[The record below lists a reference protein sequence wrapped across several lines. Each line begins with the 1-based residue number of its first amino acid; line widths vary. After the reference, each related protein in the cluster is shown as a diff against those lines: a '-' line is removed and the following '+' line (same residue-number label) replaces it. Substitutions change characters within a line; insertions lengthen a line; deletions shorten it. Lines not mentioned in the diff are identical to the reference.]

1 MEFEMLGRSFIAAA
15 SFVLVGSGAAFA
27 QTTQSDTAR
36 TDALIKQ
43 AVERYAA
50 GLEASRAQNPLDAT
64 GAATVPLTLEDAVRR
79 AVDNNLEVA
88 VERLNPQ
95 TFDFTLA
102 SLRANY
108 NPSATSTLGR
118 RDNVRP
124 PTNLLNPGSPN
135 VSTMTYNAGIQQNV
149 PWGGGNYALTFNNNK
164 VVSPTDQLAR
174 FDPQFNSS
182 YLFSYT
188 QPLLRGFRIDQ
199 TRQQIA
205 TAIINRDNA
214 ELNLKARTTNTLAN
228 VRAAYW
234 DYVYSI
240 QAVEVARESLSLASK
255 LLSDNKIRVEVGTM
269 APMDVVQAE
278 AEEASRQQTLTT
290 STAIMRTAE
299 LSLKRLIVSGTND
312 PLWSQHI
319 DPTDRPDFQ
328 AVSIDVEGA
337 VRSALQ
343 QRTDLHIARN
353 AFEANS
359 VLLKSQRDQSLPDV
373 DALVTYGASGLG
385 GVQWNLTGS
394 GLDQQRNGILVDGG
408 FNNALSTL
416 FNRDYPNWQFAINVS
431 YPIGGNTSEAQAART
446 RLLLQQNQAQ
456 IRASELTVATEV
468 TNAALQV
475 TNSMEALAASRVA
488 RDLSQRRLD
497 AEMSRFDVGMSNNYQ
512 VVQMQRDLR
521 EAQNIEL
528 RALLNYRKAL
538 VEFDR
543 VQQAG
548 SSGGGGQAAGAQAAG
563 GQATGGQA
571 TGGR

>member
-1 MEFEMLGRSFIAAA
+1 MLGRQLVAAA
-15 SFVLVGSGAAFA
+15 SFVLFVSGAASA
-27 QTTQSDTAR
+27 QTTASDAAR
-36 TDALIKQ
+36 TEDLIKE
-43 AVERYAA
+43 AVERYTS
-50 GLEASRAQNPLDAT
+50 GLESTRLRNAQDPTSASS
-64 GAATVPLTLEDAVRR
+64 VPLTLEDAVRR
-79 AVDNNLEVA
+79 AIDNNLEMA

-108 NPSATSTLGR
+108 NPNATSTLGR

-135 VSTMTYNAGIQQNV
+135 VSTMTYNAGIAQNV
-149 PWGGGNYALTFNNNK
+149 KWGGGNYALSFNNNK

-188 QPLLRGFRIDQ
+188 QPLLRGFKIDQ
-199 TRQQIA
+199 TRQQMQ
-205 TAIINRDNA
+205 TAVINRDNA
-214 ELNLKARTTNTLAN
+214 ELNLRARTTNTLAA

-234 DYVYSI
+234 DYVFSI
-240 QAVEVARESLSLASK
+240 QAVDVANQSLSLASK

-278 AEEASRQQTLTT
+278 AEEATRQQALTIA
-290 STAIMRTAE
+290 TATMRTAE
-299 LSLKRLIVSGTND
+299 LSLKRLIVGGTND

-319 DPTDRPDFQ
+319 EPTDRPDFQ
-328 AVSIDVEGA
+328 TASIDVEGA
-337 VRSALQ
+337 VRAALQ
-343 QRTDLHIARN
+343 QRTDLQIARN
-353 AFEANS
+353 AFESNN
-359 VLLKSQRDQSLPDV
+359 VLLKSQRDQALPDV

-385 GVQWNLTGS
+385 GVQWNLVGS
-394 GLDQQRNGILVDGG
+394 GLEQSRSGVLIDGG
-408 FNNALSTL
+408 YNNALNTL
-416 FNRDYPNWQFAINVS
+416 FNRDYPNWQFAMTVN
-431 YPIGGNTSEAQAART
+431 YPIGGNPAEGQAART
-446 RLLLQQNQAQ
+446 RLLIQQNQAQ
-456 IRASELTVATEV
+456 IRATELTVATEV

-475 TNSMEALAASRVA
+475 TNSTEALAAARAA

-521 EAQNIEL
+521 EAQNSEL

-548 SSGGGGQAAGAQAAG
+548 A
-563 GQATGGQA
+563 
-571 TGGR
+571 R

>member
-1 MEFEMLGRSFIAAA
+1 MLGRSFIAAA
-15 SFVLVGSGAAFA
+15 SFVVFGAGAAFA
-27 QTTQSDTAR
+27 QTSASDTAR
-36 TDALIKQ
+36 TEALIKQ

-50 GLEASRAQNPLDAT
+50 GRETARAQNPLDAA

-79 AVDNNLEVA
+79 AVDNNLEIA

-135 VSTMTYNAGIQQNV
+135 VSTMTYNAGIIQNV

-188 QPLLRGFRIDQ
+188 QPLLRGFKIDQ
-199 TRQQIA
+199 TRQQMA
-205 TAIINRDNA
+205 TAVINRDNA
-214 ELNLKARTTNTLAN
+214 ELNLKARTTNTLAA

-240 QAVEVARESLSLASK
+240 QAVDVARESLSLASK

-312 PLWSQHI
+312 PLWSQRL

-328 AVSIDVEGA
+328 AVSIDVEAA

-353 AFEANS
+353 AYEANT

-373 DALVTYGASGLG
+373 DALVGYGASGLG

-394 GLDQQRNGILVDGG
+394 GLDQQRSGVLFDGG
-408 FNNALSTL
+408 FNNALGTL
-416 FNRDYPNWQFAINVS
+416 FNRDYPNWQFAINVN
-431 YPIGGNTSEAQAART
+431 YPLGGNPAEAQAART
-446 RLLLQQNQAQ
+446 RLLIQQNQAQ

-475 TNSMEALAASRVA
+475 TNNMEALAASRVA

-548 SSGGGGQAAGAQAAG
+548 A
-563 GQATGGQA
+563 
-571 TGGR
+571 R

>member
-1 MEFEMLGRSFIAAA
+1 MLVRQFVAAA
-15 SFVLVGSGAAFA
+15 SIVVFASGAVSA
-27 QTTQSDTAR
+27 QTPASDAAR
-36 TDALIKQ
+36 TEDLIKQ
-43 AVERYAA
+43 AVERYTS
-50 GLEASRAQNPLDAT
+50 GLETARLLNAQNPT
-64 GAATVPLTLEDAVRR
+64 AASSVPLTLEDAVRR
-79 AVDNNLEVA
+79 AVDNNLEMA

-108 NPSATSTLGR
+108 NPTATSNLGR

-135 VSTMTYNAGIQQNV
+135 VSTMTYNAGLAQNMR
-149 PWGGGNYALTFNNNK
+149 WGGGNYALTFNNNK

-199 TRQQIA
+199 TRQQIQ
-205 TAIINRDNA
+205 TTVINRDNA
-214 ELNLKARTTNTLAN
+214 ELNLRARTTNTLAA

-234 DYVYSI
+234 DYVFSI
-240 QAVEVARESLSLASK
+240 QAVDVANQSLALASK

-278 AEEASRQQTLTT
+278 AEEATRQQALTIA
-290 STAIMRTAE
+290 TATMRTAE
-299 LSLKRLIVSGTND
+299 LSLKRLIVSGTSD
-312 PLWSQHI
+312 PLWAQHI
-319 DPTDRPDFQ
+319 DPVDRPDFQ
-328 AVSIDVEGA
+328 TAAIDVEGA
-337 VRSALQ
+337 VRAALQ
-343 QRTDLHIARN
+343 QRTDLQIARN
-353 AFEANS
+353 TFESNN
-359 VLLKSQRDQSLPDV
+359 VLLKSQRDQALPDV

-394 GLDQQRNGILVDGG
+394 GLEQTRSGILVNGG
-408 FNNALSTL
+408 YNTALNTL
-416 FNRDYPNWQFAINVS
+416 FNRDYPNWQFALNVN
-431 YPIGGNTSEAQAART
+431 YPIGGNSAEGQAART
-446 RLLLQQNQAQ
+446 RLLIQQNQAQ
-456 IRASELTVATEV
+456 IRASELQIATEV

-521 EAQNIEL
+521 EAQNSEL

-548 SSGGGGQAAGAQAAG
+548 A
-563 GQATGGQA
+563 
-571 TGGR
+571 R

>member
-1 MEFEMLGRSFIAAA
+1 MFGRQFATAAA
-15 SFVLVGSGAAFA
+15 FVALASTAAFA
-27 QTTQSDTAR
+27 QSDSTDAAR
-36 TDALIKQ
+36 TEALIKQ
-43 AVERYAA
+43 AVERYTSGLDAA
-50 GLEASRAQNPLDAT
+50 RAQSAQAPLDAA
-64 GAATVPLTLEDAVRR
+64 GAASVPMTLEDAVRR
-79 AVDNNLEVA
+79 AVDNNLEIA

-108 NPSATSTLGR
+108 KPVATSTFGR

-135 VSTMTYNAGIQQNV
+135 VSTMTYNSGISQNLR
-149 PWGGGNYALTFNNNK
+149 WGGGLMSLTFNNAK
-164 VVSPTDQLAR
+164 IVSPDDRLAS

-199 TRQQIA
+199 TRQQMQ
-205 TAIINRDNA
+205 TAVINRDNA
-214 ELNLKARTTNTLAN
+214 ELNLRARTTNTLAQ

-240 QAVEVARESLSLASK
+240 QAVDVARQSLALATK

-278 AEEASRQQTLTT
+278 AEEATRSQTLTT
-290 STAIMRTAE
+290 ATATMRTAE
-299 LSLKRLIVSGTND
+299 LALKRLIVSGTND

-319 DPTDRPDFQ
+319 EPVDRPDFQ
-328 AVSIDVEGA
+328 TANIDVEA
-337 VRSALQ
+337 ALRTALQ
-343 QRTDLHIARN
+343 QRTDLQIARN
-353 AFEANS
+353 NFESNN
-359 VLLKSQRDQSLPDV
+359 VLLNSQRNNALPDV

-385 GVQWNLTGS
+385 GTQYSFSGS
-394 GLDQQRNGILVDGG
+394 GLDRIRQGVLIQGG
-408 FNNALSTL
+408 YNDALRTL
-416 FNRDYPNWQFAINVS
+416 AGRDYPNWQFALNVS
-431 YPIGGNTSEAQAART
+431 YPIGGNSSEALAART
-446 RLLLQQNQAQ
+446 RLLIQQNQAQ

-475 TNSMEALAASRVA
+475 TNSTEALAASRAA
-488 RDLSQRRLD
+488 RELSQRRLD
-497 AEMSRFDVGMSNNYQ
+497 AEMSRFEVGMSNNYQ
-512 VVQMQRDLR
+512 VVQSQRDLR
-521 EAQNIEL
+521 EAQNSEL

-548 SSGGGGQAAGAQAAG
+548 GGGV
-563 GQATGGQA
+563 
-571 TGGR
+571 R

>member
-1 MEFEMLGRSFIAAA
+1 MLGRKIVAAA
-15 SFVLVGSGAAFA
+15 SFIVFISAAASA
-27 QTTQSDTAR
+27 QTSSSDAKR
-36 TDALIKQ
+36 TEDLIKQ
-43 AVERYAA
+43 AVDRYAT
-50 GLEASRAQNPLDAT
+50 GLEAARVQNAQSQDPLNAS
-64 GAATVPLTLEDAVRR
+64 GPSVPLTLEEAVRR
-79 AVDNNLEVA
+79 AMDNNLEMA

-95 TFDFTLA
+95 TFDFTLS

-108 NPSATSTLGR
+108 HPNATTSLGR

-135 VSTMTYNAGIQQNV
+135 VSTMTYNSGIAQNV
-149 PWGGGNYALTFNNNK
+149 KWGGGNYSFSFNNNK

-199 TRQQIA
+199 TRQQIQ
-205 TAIINRDNA
+205 TTIINRDNA
-214 ELNLKARTTNTLAN
+214 ELNLKARTTNTVAA

-234 DYVYSI
+234 DYVFTI
-240 QAVEVARESLSLASK
+240 QAVDVARQSLALASK

-278 AEEASRQQTLTT
+278 AEEATRQQMLTT
-290 STAIMRTAE
+290 ATATMRTAE
-299 LSLKRLIVSGTND
+299 LSLKRLIVAGTND

-319 DPTDRPDFQ
+319 EPTDRPDFQ
-328 AVSIDVEGA
+328 TASIDVEAA

-343 QRTDLHIARN
+343 QRTDLQIARN
-353 AFEANS
+353 AFESNS

-373 DALVTYGASGLG
+373 DALLTYGASGLG
-385 GVQWNLTGS
+385 GVQWNLAGS
-394 GLDQQRNGILVDGG
+394 GLDQQRTGILVDGG
-408 FNNALSTL
+408 YNNALSTL
-416 FNRDYPNWQFAINVS
+416 FNRDYPNWQFAINVN
-431 YPIGGNTSEAQAART
+431 YPIGGNPAEAQAART

-468 TNAALQV
+468 ANAALQV
-475 TNSMEALAASRVA
+475 TNSTEALAAARVA

-521 EAQNIEL
+521 EAQNSEL

-548 SSGGGGQAAGAQAAG
+548 A
-563 GQATGGQA
+563 
-571 TGGR
+571 R

>member
-1 MEFEMLGRSFIAAA
+1 MELEMLGRKFVLAA
-15 SFVLVGSGAAFA
+15 SCVVFVSVSAFA
-27 QTTQSDTAR
+27 QTAASDAAR
-36 TDALIKQ
+36 TEDLIKQ
-43 AVERYAA
+43 AVERYSA
-50 GLEASRAQNPLDAT
+50 GLEASRAQSAQDAT
-64 GAATVPLTLEDAVRR
+64 GPASVPLTLEDAVRR
-79 AVDNNLEVA
+79 AVDNNLEMA

-108 NPSATSTLGR
+108 KPVATSAVGR
-118 RDNVRP
+118 RDIVRTP
-124 PTNLLNPGSPN
+124 SNLLNPGSPN
-135 VSTMTYNAGIQQNV
+135 VSTLTYNTGLLQNV
-149 PWGGGNYALTFNNNK
+149 AWGGGNYSLTFNNAK
-164 VVSPTDQLAR
+164 IVSPNDRLAS

-199 TRQQIA
+199 TRQQMQ

-214 ELNLKARTTNTLAN
+214 ELNLRARTTNTLAA
-228 VRAAYW
+228 VRSAYW
-234 DYVYSI
+234 DYAFTI
-240 QAVEVARESLSLASK
+240 QAVDVARQSLTLASK

-278 AEEASRQQTLTT
+278 AEEATRQQALTIANAT
-290 STAIMRTAE
+290 MRTAE

-319 DPTDRPDFQ
+319 EPTDRPDFQ
-328 AVSIDVEGA
+328 TVSIDVEAA

-343 QRTDLHIARN
+343 QRTDLQVARN

-373 DALVTYGASGLG
+373 DALITYGASGLG
-385 GVQWNLTGS
+385 GTQYEFLGS
-394 GLDQQRNGILVDGG
+394 GLDRQRAGIAVQGG
-408 FNNALSTL
+408 YNDALSTL
-416 FNRDYPNWQFAINVS
+416 FGREYPNWQFALNIN
-431 YPIGGNTSEAQAART
+431 YPIGGNPAEAQAART
-446 RLLLQQNQAQ
+446 RLLIQQNQAQ

-475 TNSMEALAASRVA
+475 TNSTEALAASRAA

-497 AEMSRFDVGMSNNYQ
+497 AEMSRFEVGMSNNYQ

-521 EAQNIEL
+521 EAQNSEL

-548 SSGGGGQAAGAQAAG
+548 A
-563 GQATGGQA
+563 
-571 TGGR
+571 R